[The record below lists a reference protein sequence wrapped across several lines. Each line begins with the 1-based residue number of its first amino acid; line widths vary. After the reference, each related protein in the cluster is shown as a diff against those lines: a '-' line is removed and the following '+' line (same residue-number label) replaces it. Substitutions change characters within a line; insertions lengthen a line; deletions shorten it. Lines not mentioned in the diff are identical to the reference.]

1 MKKFV
6 TTDMKHTMKAIMCQG
21 KGAPDVMKV

>member
-6 TTDMKHTMKAIMCQG
+6 TSDIKHTMKAIMCQG